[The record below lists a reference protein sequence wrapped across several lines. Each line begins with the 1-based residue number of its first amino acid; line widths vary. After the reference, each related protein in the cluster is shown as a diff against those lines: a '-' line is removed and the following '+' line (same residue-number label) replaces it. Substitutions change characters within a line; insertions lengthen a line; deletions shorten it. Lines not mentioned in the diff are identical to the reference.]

1 MTIEYFLSSLCEDFS
16 RLLES
21 SDDYNVKIKVGQEPD
36 YRVFDAHSVVL
47 RARSSYFRAAL
58 SKDWA
63 KSEGDKLIL
72 LKPNIS
78 PRIFEVVLRFIYT
91 GGLAWDTL
99 KGAEDILNL
108 LVAADELGLTE
119 LLSRVE
125 THLLYQKSEWLK
137 KNFVLVHRTVF
148 KSESF
153 KKLQQFCLE
162 KISHDPQSLFNSED
176 FTTIDQNLLFSLLGR
191 DDLLLEE
198 IDIWKH
204 VIKWGVVRN
213 SKLKSERMEKWTSE
227 DWQNLEK
234 TLRNFIPLI
243 RFAHINSAD
252 FYTYI
257 RPYRKIIPDEIFEDT
272 LRTILIPGSKPKIGP
287 LLPSRG
293 EIQSTLINIQ
303 HASII
308 SSWIDRRDPLHYY
321 TPADS
326 PYKFTTLLR
335 GTRDGFSP
343 KTFRERCNNQGST
356 VVILKI
362 HGTSQLIGGYNPI
375 HWGYTDKGWVNTTQS
390 FLFSLGDGI
399 NLAHLM
405 LSRVQ
410 NAECAICENHYRGP
424 KFGYM
429 DLVMGLSGHPFNEPG
444 SCQCQRRQ
452 YEKSIVDTSELF
464 HADEYE

>member
-16 RLLES
+16 RLLEC

-36 YRVFDAHSVVL
+36 YRVFDAHSVIL

-63 KSEGDKLIL
+63 KSEGDKLVL

-78 PRIFEVVLRFIYT
+78 PKIFEVALRFIYT

-99 KGAEDILNL
+99 KSAEDLLDL
-108 LVAADELGLTE
+108 LVAADEMGLTE

-125 THLLYQKSEWLK
+125 THLLYQRSEWLK

-148 KSESF
+148 KTESF
-153 KKLQQFCLE
+153 RNLQQFCLE
-162 KISHDPQSLFNSED
+162 KISHDPQN
-176 FTTIDQNLLFSLLGR
+176 
-191 DDLLLEE
+191 
-198 IDIWKH
+198 
-204 VIKWGVVRN
+204 
-213 SKLKSERMEKWTSE
+213 
-227 DWQNLEK
+227 
-234 TLRNFIPLI
+234 
-243 RFAHINSAD
+243 
-252 FYTYI
+252 
-257 RPYRKIIPDEIFEDT
+257 T
-272 LRTILIPGSKPKIGP
+272 LRTILIPGSKPTIGP
-287 LLPSRG
+287 FLPSRG

-343 KTFRERCNNQGST
+343 KIFRERCNNQGST
-356 VVILKI
+356 VVVLKI
-362 HGTSQLIGGYNPI
+362 HGKPQLIGGYNPI

-399 NLAHLM
+399 NLAHLT

-410 NAECAICENHYRGP
+410 NAECAIWENHYRGP
-424 KFGYM
+424 KFGYL
-429 DLVMGLSGHPFNEPG
+429 DLVMGLSGHSFNEPG

-452 YEKSIVDTSELF
+452 YEKSIVDSLELF
-464 HADEYE
+464 HADEYEVFQVISKG